1 MKTCETKRQC
11 LIAVISTA
19 AILCGA
25 SAQAVQGFI
34 NVTDFVAA
42 DGKADVSDAIQRLI
56 EANPNR
62 TLWFADGTCLLSK
75 PICTPA
81 APRLSVDIQ
90 LSNHEIYTSVV
101 CWIAPQARESH
112 QLSEV

>member
-1 MKTCETKRQC
+1 MKTYETKRQC

-25 SAQAVQGFI
+25 AAQAVQGFV
-34 NVTDFVAA
+34 NVADFVAA

-62 TLWFADGTCLLSK
+62 TLWFPDGTYLLSQPNERPTLLQELLRDADGWPCFKGSRPQETER
-75 PICTPA
+75 
-81 APRLSVDIQ
+81 RLTLPTRQ
-90 LSNHEIYTSVV
+90 
-101 CWIAPQARESH
+101 
-112 QLSEV
+112 